1 MVAHSMMPE
10 SHLGAGLLQENKLQS
25 FLSQCTGGKEDPL
38 EQDETLALLHATI
51 VTIYYIDTIKYIAI
65 DLWIFSFHRSTAVQ
79 EIHYSSEYITS
90 DTLWSSP

>member
-1 MVAHSMMPE
+1 MVAHSVMPE

-51 VTIYYIDTIKYIAI
+51 VTVYYIDTIKYIAI
-65 DLWIFSFHRSTAVQ
+65 DLWIFSFHRSAAVQ
-79 EIHYSSEYITS
+79 EIHYSSEYIRS
-90 DTLWSSP
+90 DTL